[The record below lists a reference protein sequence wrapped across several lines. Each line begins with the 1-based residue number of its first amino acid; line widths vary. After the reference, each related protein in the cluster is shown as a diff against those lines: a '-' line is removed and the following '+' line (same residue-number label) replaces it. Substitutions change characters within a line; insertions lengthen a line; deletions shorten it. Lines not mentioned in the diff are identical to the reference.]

1 MMETLK
7 KAEAAHK
14 AQIEAWQK
22 VSDTALIGSPEKK
35 AAQDALIYHT
45 GVLAEIRRDLW
56 KETL

>member
-14 AQIEAWQK
+14 EQVASWRAVLATAVKGSAEA
-22 VSDTALIGSPEKK
+22 
-35 AAQDALIYHT
+35 AAAADAILHHLR
-45 GVLAEIRRDLW
+45 VLAEIRHEMW